1 MNFALLD
8 NGIVTNIIW
17 INPKQQ
23 SEFQPGAPTGDL
35 PVMAGDTY
43 ENGKF
48 YRNGEEVTPFTP
60 APEPEPPEPTV
71 DEYQQGYDQAVL
83 DCIEGGIL

>member
-8 NGIVTNIIW
+8 NGIVANIIW
-17 INPKQQ
+17 INPEQQ

-35 PVMAGDTY
+35 PVMTGDTY

-48 YRNGEEVTPFTP
+48 YRNGIEITPESP
-60 APEPEPPEPTV
+60 SPEPENRYTL
-71 DEYQQGYDQAVL
+71 DEAAELLAQEVSQ
-83 DCIEGGIL
+83 